1 VEVGRTLAS
10 ALSLGLYRR
19 HYQSQR
25 QAWREEVAAHP
36 AVGWFPAEEFDVE
49 SFRTNRKVPAHQRMT
64 DRDAYWG
71 AKLVTSFSDAQ
82 LAAVAATARLDP
94 GETAHLARALA
105 ARRDVIGR
113 RYLTAITA
121 VEAPAVIGDGAAA
134 QICFD
139 DLTIAR
145 GFVNPAHVR
154 YVVGIADDRG
164 RRRGGVNV
172 AASGP
177 RTCVPAADVSRGYR
191 VIAIGAER
199 ALDGAWRPAKVSRI
213 HTRDGR
219 VVGLDRDE

>member
-19 HYQSQR
+19 PYQSQR
-25 QAWREEVAAHP
+25 DAWRAEVAAHP
-36 AVGWFPAEEFDVE
+36 AVAWFPAEGFDVE

-94 GETAHLARALA
+94 GETAYLARALG

-113 RYLTAITA
+113 RYLTAMTA
-121 VEAPAVIGDGAAA
+121 VEAPAVLGTDGAA
-134 QICFD
+134 QVCFD

-145 GFVNPAHVR
+145 GYLNPAHVR
-154 YVVGIADDRG
+154 YVIHVADDRG
-164 RRRGGVNV
+164 RRRGEVNV
-172 AASGP
+172 AASGA
-177 RTCVPAADVSRGYR
+177 RTCAPATDVTRGYR
-191 VIAIGAER
+191 VIAIRAER
-199 ALDGAWRPAKVSRI
+199 QLGGVWRRAKASRI